1 MTSHYRHRRTSNP
14 AVAFAQLEPGELSV
28 NTANRQ
34 IAIGDADAASIGSPL
49 ALLAVRIFDARSR
62 YAAGDFATYGGAFY
76 RAKADINFPAAF
88 NLADWEKYSDDTTTR
103 NYIDGSSTGKV
114 ARAGDT
120 MTGPLVLAADPAQDL
135 EAATR
140 RYVDAAIDGV
150 TTEYQ
155 AADDAIANTY
165 LPLTGGALVGPLVLA
180 ADPTANLGAATKQYV
195 DAKGTGLAEA
205 PTDGNAYARL
215 NGAWSNITATFAVMV
230 PKTRV
235 IGTTGLATGGGP
247 LDGDLSIA
255 VTAATQAEAEA
266 GTDATKAMTPQ
277 RTAQSIAALQLIKAI
292 ASQTEAETGTNNTKG
307 MTPLRVKQAITKQV
321 GDVAAVWDT
330 GDVKFTIN
338 TVASLGWLLMNDGTI
353 GDDLSGATHAN
364 PDCEALY
371 KLLWANINQTY
382 APVLGGRGASADADW
397 TAHKPIALLKVLGR
411 ALAAAGAGAGLTPHV
426 LGQTDGVETVTLTAA
441 QIPAHEHQL
450 KMQDTGKPPGGATP
464 STDPAAIQ
472 SFLLENSGGAMFS
485 STAPNV
491 NSTNGLVTSIGG
503 GAAHTNVQPT
513 TFLNVMIRL

>member
-1 MTSHYRHRRTSNP
+1 VFS
-14 AVAFAQLEPGELSV
+14 QLEPGELSV

-34 IAIGDADAASIGSPL
+34 VAVGDSASASIGSPL
-49 ALLAVRIFDARSR
+49 SLLAVRIFDARAV
-62 YAAGDFATYGGAFY
+62 YAAGDFVVNAGTLY
-76 RAKADINFPAAF
+76 RAKANLNFPAAF
-88 NLADWEKYSDDTTTR
+88 NPVDWEKYSDDTATR
-103 NYIDGSSTGKV
+103 DYISGETTGKV

-120 MTGPLVLAADPAQDL
+120 MAGPLVLWRDPVGDL
-135 EAATR
+135 EAVTKQYSDQAI
-140 RYVDAAIDGV
+140 AAV
-150 TTEYQ
+150 TVAFA
-155 AADDAIANTY
+155 AADDNIAANY
-165 LPLTGGALVGPLVLA
+165 LPLAGGTLTGPLTLA
-180 ADPTANLGAATKQYV
+180 SNPTGSLEAATKQYV
-195 DAKGTGLAEA
+195 DNKGTGLAEA
-205 PTDGNAYARL
+205 PVDGNIFARQ
-215 NGAWSNITATFAVMV
+215 NGSWSNISATFAVMV
-230 PKTRV
+230 PNIRLISTS
-235 IGTTGLATGGGP
+235 GLATGGG
-247 LDGDLSIA
+247 DLSVDRTIA
-255 VTAATQAEAEA
+255 VTVATQAEAEA
-266 GTDATKAMTPQ
+266 GTVDDKAMTPL
-277 RTAQSIAALQLIKAI
+277 RTAQEIATQQLIKAI
-292 ASQTEAETGTNNTKG
+292 ATQTEAETGTNNTKG

-321 GDVAAVWDT
+321 GDVATVWDT

-364 PDCEALY
+364 ADCEALY

-382 APVLGGRGASADADW
+382 APVTGGRGASADADW
-397 TAHKPIALLKVLGR
+397 TAHKRIALLKVLGR

-426 LGQTDGVETVTLTAA
+426 VGQTDGVEAVALSAA

-450 KMQDTGKPPGGATP
+450 KMQDAGKPPGGATP

-491 NSTNGLVTSIGG
+491 NSTNGMVTSIGG